1 MLAVVSESLNYS
13 ARLTSMGFEPLAF
26 APSHDLMT
34 SLGQDYTKLLLLL
47 SNIEDYLVRRT
58 FPR

>member
-1 MLAVVSESLNYS
+1 
-13 ARLTSMGFEPLAF
+13 MGFEPLAF